1 MKKKKKWRNKLT
13 RAHTHTHTGI
23 QKTSQQ
29 LARDFIHQQ
38 FYTFTVRILL
48 MWIIRWYRIDMHI
61 TNCTSFQLEPRS
73 YLLFR
78 WFSLCWW
85 KQWSS
90 GDSSRSLK
98 CICRERKWII
108 KWNNNERVR
117 VRERENSPANTTE
130 MNMKAHLFTHCS
142 KSIRIGFSF
151 FPLHIRVRIKNR
163 SCKWRKKV
171 SARFSMI
178 VVLFEAAAHFT
189 RLVLA

>member
-13 RAHTHTHTGI
+13 RAHTHTGI

-73 YLLFR
+73 DLLFR

-117 VRERENSPANTTE
+117 ERENSPANTTK